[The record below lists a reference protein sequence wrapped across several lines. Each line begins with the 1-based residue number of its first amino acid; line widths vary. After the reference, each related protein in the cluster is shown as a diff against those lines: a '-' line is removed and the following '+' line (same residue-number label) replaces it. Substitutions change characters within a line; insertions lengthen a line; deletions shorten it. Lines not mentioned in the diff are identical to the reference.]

1 MHWVDNWKSYLAD
14 EMVFEVF
21 CIQDVVAKLVLSII
35 VPDCLLF
42 GADVAGHEEW
52 TYSYS
57 DSISE
62 PCLISQA
69 DFTILTEGSG

>member
-1 MHWVDNWKSYLAD
+1 MKWCLKLFVFWK
-14 EMVFEVF
+14 F
-21 CIQDVVAKLVLSII
+21 VVAKLVLSITKSQTAYF
-35 VPDCLLF
+35 F

-52 TYSYS
+52 TYSHS
-57 DSISE
+57 DPISE